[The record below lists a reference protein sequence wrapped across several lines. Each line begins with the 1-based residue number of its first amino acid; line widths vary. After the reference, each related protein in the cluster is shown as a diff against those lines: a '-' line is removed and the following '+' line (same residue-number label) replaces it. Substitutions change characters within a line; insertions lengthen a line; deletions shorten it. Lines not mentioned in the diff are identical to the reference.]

1 MDNLVLNLE
10 IWKYIYELCR
20 SYDDVKRNINVQ
32 LPYTSLLI
40 VPARTDY
47 VPGSGGRRTVKIAW

>member
-1 MDNLVLNLE
+1 MSKL
-10 IWKYIYELCR
+10 
-20 SYDDVKRNINVQ
+20 DDVKRNINVQ